1 MAARDEIMTAKRLN
15 ILVLFIILM
24 AGAVGCTGSLENNT
38 PGVGTDSSLPV
49 DTLFIVTHE
58 AAGPSGKAW
67 NTQKLRLGDPADSLI
82 FEIGKPTRM
91 GITTTQLTDYPL
103 LVEGVQNAEAD
114 TSGLP
119 EHYII
124 LTPLRTDFRFD
135 VYQDFRQRPVVRAFT
150 WYDDDLEKVNTS
162 YELLD
167 DKHLIGK
174 VKMSTR

>member
-1 MAARDEIMTAKRLN
+1 MTAERLG

-24 AGAVGCTGSLENNT
+24 AGAAGCTGSRENSP
-38 PGVGTDSSLPV
+38 PGGGTDSSLPV

-67 NTQKLRLGDPADSLI
+67 NTQKLRLGDRTDSLV

-91 GITTTQLTDYPL
+91 GIKTTQLTDYPI
-103 LVEGVQNAEAD
+103 LVENVQNAEID

-124 LTPLRTDFRFD
+124 LTPQQTDFRFD
-135 VYQDFRQRPVVRAFT
+135 VYQDFRQRPGVRAFT
-150 WYDDDLEKVNTS
+150 WFDDDKEKVMTS
-162 YELLD
+162 YEVLD
-167 DKHLIGK
+167 DRPLIGN